1 MAGKGK
7 QSKGKKTAAA
17 AAVATTPIVDDT
29 SSETSSV
36 DANAEPNAEAPVADE
51 ATEAVEDETVEATPV
66 VEEATVETAPAD
78 VAAPADVIEPVAVT
92 PTPVEVEAVEVV
104 APEAPVVEAVPEPT
118 VSLTHEETVLT
129 DTTPRSPRHDILALP
144 VDEATTMWFLHP
156 SYYYQKTKEVYT
168 YTTSFRGVG
177 AVAHVGE
184 TSVNY
189 LLKHLN
195 MKQVATLQ
203 DVDTSLAPALATIDE
218 QLDERVA
225 GVLKTLVDGQ
235 EYILAK
241 KEQVVGR
248 AKEVQSA
255 TLEKVS
261 AVTTTATDK
270 VSKTVESVTTTVEK
284 TRASVTQVTSNA
296 LESVSKAKDATI
308 ETLTATAHSFL
319 SYVPLLNK
327 KVMA

>member
-7 QSKGKKTAAA
+7 QNKGKKTAAPTT
-17 AAVATTPIVDDT
+17 VATTPVVDDT

-36 DANAEPNAEAPVADE
+36 DANAEPMAEAPVVDE
-51 ATEAVEDETVEATPV
+51 ATEAVEDETVAETPV
-66 VEEATVETAPAD
+66 VEEAPVENAPIEE
-78 VAAPADVIEPVAVT
+78 AAPADVIEPVAVT
-92 PTPVEVEAVEVV
+92 PVPVEVAPVEVE
-104 APEAPVVEAVPEPT
+104 PEAPVVEVVPEPT

-129 DTTPRSPRHDILALP
+129 DTTPRSPRHDVLALP

-189 LLKHLN
+189 LLKQLN